1 MEPSHPY
8 RGKMVAERARGR
20 PAVSAPTGSEGEIS
34 ASINKCMSHQL
45 FKSRKS
51 DKKYIFTHICKCI
64 SFYYSLLFI
73 DHGRK

>member
-34 ASINKCMSHQL
+34 ASINYVCLIICLNPEKMVKRIFLRILNLEKYL
-45 FKSRKS
+45 F
-51 DKKYIFTHICKCI
+51 
-64 SFYYSLLFI
+64 
-73 DHGRK
+73 